1 MTYALYYMPFFC
13 DVNKTSHLAAAS
25 MIGRRHFKTFYWAFQ
40 YEKGIGILELYNQ
53 CCFKT

>member
-25 MIGRRHFKTFYWAFQ
+25 MIGRRHFKTFYRAFQ